1 VRVGSLPKA
10 TALDAPPLW
19 PPLLATRGPGALSA
33 GHAHHAMHL
42 LLAADGELRVRSDGE
57 TRWRR
62 GAGVLTAPDVKHEID
77 GRGVDVLLVFID
89 PESDVGE
96 AFLPLLSERPIRVVD
111 AKARDALVAGADPM
125 TIMRAGG
132 VEWTRRAVDVLGG
145 TMPRARRPLSPDALR
160 RGEGAELRRTLLYS
174 GTVIYASWP
183 SIRAG
188 SLPAGRKPGRQ
199 NAAGMSTATMPP
211 SRANTPFFDVSGSP
225 SSSFSA
231 FFFARCCRWS
241 RRAPSRP
248 RAAPSLRDGRRC
260 RSRRSCARD
269 SCRARRRASSPSAR
283 GRCRRRCL
291 RRRLPAGATPA
302 LRRSMRRV
310 GGNQGPQSDRK

>member
-42 LLAADGELRVRSDGE
+42 VLAADGELRVRSDGE

-145 TMPRARRPLSPDALR
+145 TMPRARRPVHPRVRRLIALLRTLPPDGDETSLEALAARVGLSPSRLMHAFTESIGVPLRPYLAWLRLQRAAAAIVSGAALADAAHAAGFADAAHMTRTMKRML
-160 RGEGAELRRTLLYS
+160 GLAPSELRART
-174 GTVIYASWP
+174 P
-183 SIRAG
+183 
-188 SLPAGRKPGRQ
+188 
-199 NAAGMSTATMPP
+199 
-211 SRANTPFFDVSGSP
+211 
-225 SSSFSA
+225 
-231 FFFARCCRWS
+231 
-241 RRAPSRP
+241 
-248 RAAPSLRDGRRC
+248 
-260 RSRRSCARD
+260 
-269 SCRARRRASSPSAR
+269 
-283 GRCRRRCL
+283 
-291 RRRLPAGATPA
+291 
-302 LRRSMRRV
+302 
-310 GGNQGPQSDRK
+310 